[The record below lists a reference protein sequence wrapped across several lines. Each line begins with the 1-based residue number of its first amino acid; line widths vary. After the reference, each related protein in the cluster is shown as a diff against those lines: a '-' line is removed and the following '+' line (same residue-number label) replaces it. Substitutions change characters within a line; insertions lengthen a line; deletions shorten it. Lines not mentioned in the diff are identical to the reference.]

1 MLTNPPCDPLPR
13 ARGAHARPWRRRPR
27 PPRAASPPPPRD
39 RCAQRSAAA
48 CVRPAR
54 GPRAVS
60 ARLRLAPPAPR
71 RAPAGGPRSTKK
83 PIPLFARRAP
93 SGHRAP
99 QKAPSVPTAAPR
111 RAAGWGGA
119 QGGGGRR
126 GGQRRRGA
134 RRAAGGAH
142 LVLGLDVERAP
153 RSAAPRPPRAH
164 SPLPCGA
171 PSAASRRATPR
182 RGPCAPTGPPPPP
195 PARSCARTT
204 RAAAQLPRA
213 PAPACARPPARRKP
227 PPDSPDLWIPALQSL
242 RTRTRTRPCAAVRTP
257 PVLCAPPA
265 PRPLLLC
272 SSPAPRSAPS
282 VTVTASPKSQ
292 NV

>member
-1 MLTNPPCDPLPR
+1 MLTTPLHPPPPREGRAPRPL
-13 ARGAHARPWRRRPR
+13 RRRPR

-39 RCAQRSAAA
+39 RRSQPSAAA
-48 CVRPAR
+48 WLRPAR

-111 RAAGWGGA
+111 RAAGWGRAKGEA
-119 QGGGGRR
+119 VEGVSGDAERGGRR
-126 GGQRRRGA
+126 AARTEPLASRSARAAISRSTSATRPFSAAVWSSVCGIAPRYAASRPLRADRSAPPAACSLLRANDARRG
-134 RRAAGGAH
+134 
-142 LVLGLDVERAP
+142 P
-153 RSAAPRPPRAH
+153 AAPR
-164 SPLPCGA
+164 
-171 PSAASRRATPR
+171 
-182 RGPCAPTGPPPPP
+182 
-195 PARSCARTT
+195 
-204 RAAAQLPRA
+204 
-213 PAPACARPPARRKP
+213 ACARLRPPAPARRKP

-282 VTVTASPKSQ
+282 VTVTG
-292 NV
+292 